1 MRNMNRSS
9 KALDFFFEICQI
21 PRPSGHEEKMTHYLE
36 QFAKSHKLAYD
47 TDSAGNVL
55 IRKPAA
61 LGREAAPGIVLQA
74 HTDMVPSQREGIEH
88 DFLKDPIR
96 TKIEGEWLSAQGTTL
111 GADNG
116 IGVAAAL
123 AVLDAND
130 IKHGP
135 IECLFTVSE
144 EDGLGGA
151 STIASNWMKSPYLI
165 NLDSEEEGEIFVG
178 CAGGNQ
184 LSATFN
190 YTEESAPEGYF
201 FASVAV
207 SNLQGGHSGDDI
219 DKGRANAIKL
229 LAGLLNEFSYHFPVH
244 IASISGGD
252 RHNTIPISAG
262 AFIAV
267 PWEQKE
273 PLRILFNVFT
283 SELEREYRIT
293 DPNMH
298 FALSSEDNN
307 KKKKFIPYEDSKRIL
322 NALLAAPT
330 GVYSFSQEAPSFVQT
345 SNNLAIVTQ
354 KEGELTIYSSQRSD
368 SSFALQQITRML
380 SATFELAGAKVEWNE
395 GYPGW
400 TPIYDSPLLSIAKK
414 EYTRLFQKEAKV
426 KTIHA
431 GLECGLLSSKYP
443 EMQMISF
450 GPTLRGVHTP
460 EEKMH
465 LPSLDKFWIHLEAI
479 LEAI

>member
-1 MRNMNRSS
+1 MDMNRSQ
-9 KALDFFFEICQI
+9 KALDFFLEICQI
-21 PRPSGHEEKMTHYLE
+21 PRPSGHEEKMIHYLE
-36 QFAKSHKLAYD
+36 QFATSHNLAYE

-55 IRKPAA
+55 IRKPAT
-61 LGREAAPGIVLQA
+61 LGRENAPGIVLQA
-74 HTDMVPSQREGIEH
+74 HTDMVPSQREGIGH
-88 DFLKDPIR
+88 DFLNDPIR
-96 TKIEGEWLSAQGTTL
+96 PKIEGEWLSAQGTTL

-135 IECLFTVSE
+135 IECLFTVCE
-144 EDGLGGA
+144 EEGLGGA
-151 STIASNWMKSPYLI
+151 YTIAPHWMKSPYLI

-184 LSATFN
+184 FSATFN
-190 YTEESAPEGYF
+190 YTEEPAPEGYF
-201 FASVAV
+201 LASVAV

-219 DKGRANAIKL
+219 NKGRANAIKL
-229 LAGLLNEFSYHFPVH
+229 LVGLLNDFALHFPVH
-244 IASISGGD
+244 IASLSGGD
-252 RHNTIPISAG
+252 RHNTIPISAR
-262 AFIAV
+262 ALLAV

-273 PLRILFNVFT
+273 PLRILFNIFT

-293 DPNMH
+293 DPKMH
-298 FALSSEDNN
+298 FTLSSEDLTQKIN
-307 KKKKFIPYEDSKRIL
+307 FIPYEDGKRIL
-322 NALLAAPT
+322 KVLFAAPT
-330 GVYSFSQEAPSFVQT
+330 GVYAFSQEAPTFVET
-345 SNNLAIVTQ
+345 SNNLAIVVQ
-354 KEGELTIYSSQRSD
+354 KEGQLIIHSSQRSD
-368 SSFALQQITRML
+368 SSFALQQITRIL
-380 SATFELAGAKVEWNE
+380 AATFELAGAKVEWDE

-400 TPIYDSPLLSIAKK
+400 TPIYDSPLLSVAKK
-414 EYTRLFQKEAKV
+414 EYIRLFQKEAKV

-450 GPTLRGVHTP
+450 GPTLLGVHTP
-460 EEKMH
+460 EEKMY
-465 LPSLDKFWIHLEAI
+465 LPSLDKFWIHLKAI

>member
-47 TDSAGNVL
+47 TDSVGNVL
-55 IRKPAA
+55 IRKSAT

-88 DFLKDPIR
+88 DFLKDPIH

-144 EDGLGGA
+144 EEGLGGA
-151 STIASNWMKSPYLI
+151 YSIAPNWMKSPYLI

-184 LSATFN
+184 FSATFN

-201 FASVAV
+201 FASVTV

-229 LAGLLNEFSYHFPVH
+229 LAGLLYEFSNHFPIH

-273 PLRILFNVFT
+273 PLRILFNIFT

-298 FALSSEDNN
+298 FTLSSEDNN
-307 KKKKFIPYEDSKRIL
+307 KQIKFIPYEDSKRIL

-345 SNNLAIVTQ
+345 SNNLAIVAQ

-400 TPIYDSPLLSIAKK
+400 TPIYDSPLLNIAKK

>member
-1 MRNMNRSS
+1 MNISS
-9 KALDFFFEICQI
+9 KALDFFFEICNI
-21 PRPSGHEEKMTHYLE
+21 PRPSGHEEKMTQYLE
-36 QFAKSHKLAYD
+36 QFARDRSLNYE

-55 IRKPAA
+55 IRKSATQ
-61 LGREAAPGIVLQA
+61 GRETAPGIALQA
-74 HTDMVPSQREGIEH
+74 HTDMVCSQREGIGH

-116 IGVAAAL
+116 IGVATAL
-123 AVLDAND
+123 AVLDASD

-135 IECLFTVSE
+135 IECLFTVCE
-144 EDGLGGA
+144 EEGLGGA
-151 STIASNWMKSPYLI
+151 YTIAPNWMKSPYLI
-165 NLDSEEEGEIFVG
+165 NLDSEEEGELFVG

-190 YTEESAPEGYF
+190 YTEEPAPKDYF
-201 FASVAV
+201 FASATV

-229 LAGLLNEFSYHFPVH
+229 LAGLLNDFSSHFEVH

-252 RHNTIPISAG
+252 RHNTIPISAR

-273 PLRILFNVFT
+273 PLRILFNIFT
-283 SELEREYRIT
+283 GELEREYRIT

-298 FALSSEDNN
+298 FTLSSEDNKQN
-307 KKKKFIPYEDSKRIL
+307 IKFIPYEKSTRIL
-322 NALLAAPT
+322 KALLAAPT

-345 SNNLAIVTQ
+345 SNNLAIIAQ
-354 KEGELTIYSSQRSD
+354 KEGELTIHSSQRSD
-368 SSFALQQITRML
+368 SSFALKQITQML
-380 SATFELAGAKVEWNE
+380 AATFKLAGAKVEWDE

-400 TPIYDSPLLSIAKK
+400 TPIYDSPLLSVAKK

-431 GLECGLLSSKYP
+431 GLECGLFSSKYP

-460 EEKMH
+460 EEKIN
-465 LPSLDKFWIHLEAI
+465 LPSLDKFWIHLKAI